1 MRRCVLVLAFASVA
15 ALGQE
20 QPAMPS
26 PNLNPNRA
34 KAVENAVRNL
44 FRMNRAPR
52 GVVRFAPAPRG
63 LILLDPGPRER
74 TCVVPLLEVP
84 VDPEVDR
91 KMTVLVP
98 KSNVGPMPI
107 AQGLPA
113 CVSNRLK

>member
-1 MRRCVLVLAFASVA
+1 MRRGLLVLAVASVA

-26 PNLNPNRA
+26 PNLNRA

-44 FRMNRAPR
+44 FRMNAQRR
-52 GVVRFAPAPRG
+52 GVVRFELSPRG
-63 LILLDPGPRER
+63 LMLLEPGPPDR

-91 KMTVLVP
+91 KITIPVP
-98 KSNVGPMPI
+98 KSNVDHMPI
-107 AQGLPA
+107 AQGLPV
-113 CVSNRLK
+113 CSGNRLK

>member
-20 QPAMPS
+20 QPAMRS

-34 KAVENAVRNL
+34 KSVENAVRNL
-44 FRMNRAPR
+44 FRMNRAPW

-63 LILLDPGPRER
+63 LMLLDPGPRER

-91 KMTVLVP
+91 KMMVPVP
-98 KSNVGPMPI
+98 KSNVDRMPI
-107 AQGLPA
+107 APGLPA

>member
-1 MRRCVLVLAFASVA
+1 MRRSLLVLAFASVA

-44 FRMNRAPR
+44 FRMNTQPR
-52 GVVRFAPAPRG
+52 GVMRFEPSPRG
-63 LILLDPGPRER
+63 LMLLEPGPQER

-91 KMTVLVP
+91 KMTVPVP

-107 AQGLPA
+107 APGLPV

>member
-1 MRRCVLVLAFASVA
+1 MRRGLLVLAVASVA

-20 QPAMPS
+20 QPAIPS

-44 FRMNRAPR
+44 FRMNTQPR
-52 GVVRFAPAPRG
+52 GVVRFELSPRG
-63 LILLDPGPRER
+63 LMLLEPGPPER

-91 KMTVLVP
+91 KMNVPVP
-98 KSNVGPMPI
+98 KSNVDHMPI
-107 AQGLPA
+107 AQGLSV
-113 CVSNRLK
+113 CSSNRLK